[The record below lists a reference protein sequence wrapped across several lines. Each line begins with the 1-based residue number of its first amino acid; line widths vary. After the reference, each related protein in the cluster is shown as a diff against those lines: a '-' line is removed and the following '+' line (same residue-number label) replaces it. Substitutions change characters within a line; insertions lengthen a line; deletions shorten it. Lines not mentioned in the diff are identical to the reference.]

1 MSIISGSVKVALETT
16 GWILRGYYKSV
27 LGFNGL
33 GFCFVS
39 IRSRRNS
46 EDVAFPGWRYRDSI
60 HFDRINYWAF
70 LRKCLT
76 KTAYK
81 CKLDLLTGLR
91 L

>member
-1 MSIISGSVKVALETT
+1 MSIIYSSVKVALETT

-39 IRSRRNS
+39 IRSRWNP
-46 EDVAFPGWRYRDSI
+46 EDVASPGWRYRDSI

-70 LRKCLT
+70 FEEM
-76 KTAYK
+76 
-81 CKLDLLTGLR
+81 LDKNR
-91 L
+91 LQM